1 MPARAKRAIQ
11 PLPPDQDQ
19 RLLVQRALDRNMLV
33 EAAAG
38 TGKTTS
44 MVQRMV
50 ALLAG
55 GACASIRTLAAVTF
69 TRKAAAELRSRFRL
83 ALEVAAREASGEEKA
98 RLQRALSNV
107 EQCFV
112 GTIHSFCA
120 RLLRERPIEAAVD
133 LEFREV
139 EDEDDQRLRQEAWQ
153 EYTAV
158 LFADPQ
164 QTGLEELA
172 EVGLRVSDLRDAFV
186 RFCDFPDVEE
196 WPAPPRELPDL
207 EEAARAVAEYAAH
220 AQALSPRFPADPGT
234 DTLMPNLERL
244 VRYAAHVDDL
254 TDPVELMEVL
264 ELFERACKLTQ
275 RAWMQDDRFTRE
287 QAKDELERWETF
299 RDTVA
304 APLLQAWREYRYPV
318 VMRALTAA
326 RERYDALRAKSGQ
339 LNYAD
344 LLMKAARLLRDK
356 PHVRRYFATRY
367 THLLVDEFQDTDP
380 IQAEVMLLL
389 TADDAAETDWRRC
402 RPRPGSLFVVGDPK
416 QSIYR
421 FRRADIVTYAQVKEL
436 IAREGQVVTLSANFR
451 SLPEVIDWV
460 NSVFAPDGRPLDGGE
475 VLRFADRD
483 SEESPAY
490 VALQAAHPDGMRADL
505 RGVLPLLVPPQYGN
519 KEAVVE
525 YEADRIARTI
535 RDWLDTGATVLRRNG
550 PGGVT
555 PSDILIIARNT
566 ARLSVYA
573 AKLQEYGIAHQVT
586 GGAALNQ
593 VPELRLLHLCL
604 QAVTQPDNPVALVA
618 VLRSELFG
626 ISDVTLYRYKK
637 AGGRFCYRE
646 EAPEGLSPADAA
658 PLREAL
664 DRLRRYAR
672 WLDQFPPI
680 AAVERII
687 GDLGLNARA
696 AARPGGDVSAGSL
709 AKAVEVLRGGQ
720 PEAWAVAQL
729 VEDLGRL
736 VEAEVTHD
744 GLSARSADVPAVRV
758 MNLHKAKGLEAPIV
772 FLADPHGEAEHA
784 VPLHVDRAGGRVLG
798 YLAISRQTYQYV
810 SEVLALPPGWA
821 EKVAREQRFSRAE
834 ALRLRY
840 VAATRAGAAVIVTQR
855 TGTGSANARNPWGA
869 FAPSLAGHREV
880 PDPGE
885 QSPPPGKA
893 AQVSADEAAQARGTI
908 AQRMARIQ
916 SPTYAAEAAK
926 QYSLAAWPS
935 GQDAA
940 AGRGDEG
947 EHGVERGAALHLL
960 LELAMRNPEA
970 SLARFAPTALAEQGL
985 DPAAAAAVVAQAE
998 AVMRSEVWRRAQQSE
1013 RRLVEAPF
1021 AVMLGEGETPRPTLV
1036 RGAMDLVF
1044 REQDGWVLVDYKTDN
1059 VTATSLQTLA
1069 ARYAPQVRLYAK
1081 AWAKCTGEPVK
1092 EMGLYFV
1099 RADAFVRVDPEP
1111 QHFLCCP

>member
-1 MPARAKRAIQ
+1 MPAGAKRTTQ

-19 RLLVQRALDRNMLV
+19 RLLIQRALDRNMLV

-50 ALLAG
+50 ALLAT

-69 TRKAAAELRSRFRL
+69 TRKAAAELRGRFRL
-83 ALEVAAREASGEEKA
+83 ALEGAARETSGDEKA
-98 RLQRALSNV
+98 RLQQALSNV
-107 EQCFV
+107 EQCFI

-120 RLLRERPIEAAVD
+120 RLLRERPIEAEVD
-133 LEFREV
+133 LDFQEL

-153 EYTAV
+153 EYTAL
-158 LFADPQ
+158 LFADAQ
-164 QTGLEELA
+164 QTALEELA
-172 EVGLRVSDLRDAFV
+172 QVGLRASDLQDAFV

-196 WPAPPRELPDL
+196 WPAPPRELPDP
-207 EEAARAVAEYAAH
+207 EEAARAVAEYAAY
-220 AQALSPRFPADPGT
+220 AEALSRRFPADTGT
-234 DTLMPNLERL
+234 DTLMPSLERL
-244 VRYAAHVDDL
+244 VRYAAHADDL

-264 ELFERACKLTQ
+264 ELFERACNLTQ

-287 QAKDELERWETF
+287 QAKDELARWEAF

-326 RERYDALRAKSGQ
+326 RERYDALRAKNGQ

-356 PHVRRYFATRY
+356 PHVRRYFASRY

-436 IAREGQVVTLSANFR
+436 IAREGEVVTLSANFR

-460 NSVFAPDGRPLDGGE
+460 NTVFAPDGRPLDGGE

-505 RGVLPLLVPPQYGN
+505 RGVLPLLIPSQYRN

-535 RDWLDTGATVLRRNG
+535 RDWLDTGATVLRRSG
-550 PGGVT
+550 PGAVT
-555 PSDILIIARNT
+555 PSDILIVARNT

-593 VPELRLLHLCL
+593 VPELRLLYLCL

-618 VLRSELFG
+618 VLRSELLG
-626 ISDVTLYRYKK
+626 ISDVTLYRLKR

-646 EAPEGLSPADAA
+646 EAPEGLPPADAA
-658 PLREAL
+658 PLREAF

-720 PEAWAVAQL
+720 SQAWAVAQL
-729 VEDLGRL
+729 VENLGRL

-772 FLADPHGEAEHA
+772 FLADPHGETEHEVA
-784 VPLHVDRAGGRVLG
+784 LHVDRSGGRVLG
-798 YLAISRQTYQYV
+798 YLAISRQAYQYV
-810 SEVLALPPGWA
+810 SEVLALPPGWPD
-821 EKVAREQRFSRAE
+821 KVAREQRFGRAE

-855 TGTGSANARNPWGA
+855 TGSANARNPWGS
-869 FAPSLAGHREV
+869 FAPSLTGHREV

-885 QSPPPGKA
+885 QSPPAGRA
-893 AQVSADEAAQARGTI
+893 AQASADEAAHARDAI
-908 AQRMARIQ
+908 AQRMAHVQ
-916 SPTYAAEAAK
+916 SPTYATEAAK
-926 QYSLAAWPS
+926 QHALTPWPPDQEGAAPR
-935 GQDAA
+935 A
-940 AGRGDEG
+940 DEG

-960 LELAMRNPEA
+960 LELAMRNPGADLA
-970 SLARFAPTALAEQGL
+970 SFAPTALAEQGL
-985 DPAAAAAVVAQAE
+985 DPAAAATIVAQAE
-998 AVMRSEVWRRAQQSE
+998 AVMRSEIWRRAQQSA

-1021 AVMLGEGETPRPTLV
+1021 AVLLDESEAPRPTLV

-1059 VTATSLQTLA
+1059 VTRASLSALA
-1069 ARYAPQVRLYAK
+1069 ARYAGQVQLYAK

-1099 RADAFVRVDPEP
+1099 RADAFVRVDPE
-1111 QHFLCCP
+1111 LDGTK